1 MEEFMIPV
9 FLEVTLQGYLPGAKL
24 NSETLLASNTHI
36 FVGDKL
42 MISNISLDILE
53 IFLFFSKNSE
63 FRDNLFLLF
72 RPGFQLYI

>member
-1 MEEFMIPV
+1 MILV

-36 FVGDKL
+36 FVGNKL

-53 IFLFFSKNSE
+53 IFLFFSKNGELAFSS
-63 FRDNLFLLF
+63 RI
-72 RPGFQLYI
+72 PTLYLTLAVTEQKK